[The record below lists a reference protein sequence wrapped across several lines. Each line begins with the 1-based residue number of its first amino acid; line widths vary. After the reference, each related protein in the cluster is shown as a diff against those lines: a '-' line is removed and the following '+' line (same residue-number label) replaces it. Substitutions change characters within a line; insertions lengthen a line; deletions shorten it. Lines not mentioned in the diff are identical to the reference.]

1 MAFIRVIM
9 ILWDVFT
16 ENKIAAS
23 QDLEELYNLYKL
35 ERDDRMMLREDSG
48 HLSPELRLKVQ
59 VSFTTEGC
67 KLPVVIT
74 STFKYAVIDRKE
86 GIQVVIF

>member
-1 MAFIRVIM
+1 MGC
-9 ILWDVFT
+9 FT

-59 VSFTTEGC
+59 VSFT
-67 KLPVVIT
+67 IRAAN
-74 STFKYAVIDRKE
+74 Y
-86 GIQVVIF
+86 Q

>member
-1 MAFIRVIM
+1 MAFIRVIK

-59 VSFTTEGC
+59 VSCTIECC

-86 GIQVVIF
+86 GILVVIF